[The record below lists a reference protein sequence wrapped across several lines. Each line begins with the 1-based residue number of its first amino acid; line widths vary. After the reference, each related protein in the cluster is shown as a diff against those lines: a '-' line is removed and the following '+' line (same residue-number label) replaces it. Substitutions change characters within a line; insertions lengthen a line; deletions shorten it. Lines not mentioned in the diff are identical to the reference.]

1 MWILAALALLAL
13 LLLTGEGVLVGLRWG
28 VPVFLPLDRHVVVL
42 GPTRSGKSRLAKK
55 IVRRSGL
62 PALILDWVGE
72 YDLGLRVDAR
82 HLRYDLR
89 GFDKKL
95 LAEIIGLS
103 LNLNEPSI
111 YFLYRAV
118 RNAEV
123 KRIGDVLEALE
134 SFLVTSR
141 AEVEM
146 RAAIARR
153 LEYIVEV
160 LERGRVPLD
169 LLLRLR
175 RTVVID
181 LSRLRLYEEK
191 VLVSLF
197 VLALLYDRVQKEGVS
212 RQPRKLLV
220 VDEAQNVIK
229 RGDVVR
235 HLVFESAKF
244 GLRVLLVTNEV
255 PPDDVL
261 VHSYIIITR
270 PHMMYKLQTKR
281 SALVIDNKVVEMKI
295 V

>member
-1 MWILAALALLAL
+1 MWEVVAIAFFIFL
-13 LLLTGEGVLVGLRWG
+13 LLSQDGVFVGLRWG
-28 VPVFLPLDRHVVVL
+28 FPVFLPLDRHVVIL

-55 IVRRSGL
+55 IVKRSGL

-72 YDLGLRVDAR
+72 YDVGLRVDAR
-82 HLRYDLR
+82 LLKYDFR
-89 GFDKKL
+89 NFDKKL
-95 LAEIIGLS
+95 LTEIIGLS

-111 YFLYRAV
+111 YFLYRAI
-118 RNAEV
+118 RNAEIR
-123 KRIGDVLEALE
+123 KIGDVLEALE

-160 LERGRVPLD
+160 LERGKIPLD
-169 LLLRLR
+169 LLLKLK

-181 LSRLRLYEEK
+181 LSKLRLYEEK
-191 VLVSLF
+191 VMISLF
-197 VLALLYDRVQKEGVS
+197 VLALLYDRMQREGVS
-212 RQPRKLLV
+212 HRPRKLLI
-220 VDEAQNVIK
+220 VDEAQNVLK
-229 RGDVVR
+229 RGEVVR

-244 GLRVLLVTNEV
+244 GLRVILVTNEV

-261 VHSYIIITR
+261 IHSYIVITK
-270 PHMMYKLQTKR
+270 PHVMYKFQLKK
-281 SALVIDNKVVEMKI
+281 SAVVIDNRVIELKI